1 MESPYLSKKK
11 RTKIMKVNLKLKIWG
26 MKMMKKVKMIQI
38 IQNWKNK

>member
-1 MESPYLSKKK
+1 
-11 RTKIMKVNLKLKIWG
+11 MKVNLKLKIWG